1 MARVKGGYL
10 SGTYDTP
17 KKQPLDSRMLVTK
30 RVDLINPSVWKTN
43 GSTTGET
50 GYYNGMIVA
59 VSSDGIYN
67 GVYYLAD
74 RTALTDEN
82 YTAYKNALASG
93 EDVESYFSMWTKLG
107 TLEDLE
113 TIEKKLA
120 EKYVSNEAYSEFVDK
135 LGLQNAT
142 SGQIPYMGTDGKVI
156 WSNIAIRRDN
166 DYNYKKIENTF
177 IPINGEVCLVD
188 VAGYGLRSKVGDGI
202 HTFAQ
207 LPYADEIM
215 LQNINSLIVKGYFY
229 QNNFYVDASHTEL
242 LENVIG
248 RIYVDIVSSKLYT
261 YNGVNYETQTG
272 SLPKAT
278 AETAGAVKLYD
289 QIGQNVDG
297 TMTQRA
303 ITNELNE
310 KFEMDVVEEEEMVVF
325 DVDID

>member
-10 SGTYDTP
+10 GGTYDIP

-43 GSTTGET
+43 GSTTGES
-50 GYYNGMIVA
+50 GHYNGMIVS

-67 GVYYLAD
+67 GVYYLND
-74 RTALTDEN
+74 RTAITDEN
-82 YTAYKNALASG
+82 YAAYKNALAVG
-93 EDVESYFSMWTKLG
+93 EDVEIYFSMWTKLG
-107 TLEDLE
+107 MVNNSVVTL
-113 TIEKKLA
+113 
-120 EKYVSNEAYSEFVDK
+120 
-135 LGLQNAT
+135 
-142 SGQIPYMGTDGKVI
+142 
-156 WSNIAIRRDN
+156 RRDN

-177 IPINGEVCLVD
+177 VPANGEVCLVD
-188 VAGYGLRSKVGDGI
+188 VAGYGLRTKVGDGI
-202 HTFAQ
+202 STFAQ
-207 LPYADEIM
+207 LPYADEAI

-229 QNNFYVDASHTEL
+229 QGKFYADTSHTVLIEG
-242 LENVIG
+242 VIG
-248 RIYVDIVSSKLYT
+248 RIYIDAVSSKLYT
-261 YNGVNYETQTG
+261 YNGINYETQSG
-272 SLPKAT
+272 SLPNAT

-289 QIGQNVDG
+289 QLGQNIDG